1 MKTDRQMG
9 ADILGGKVPYAD
21 LRGLTDR
28 KPYRLNPE
36 QVMMTEKRMPS
47 IAITDLEPGRLYWI
61 RKPGADAE
69 IEIGRVST
77 VFGKDREY
85 WTVETIGSET
95 HHMLYDFQFLM
106 EIEPPQFD
114 ANAAE

>member
-1 MKTDRQMG
+1 MG
-9 ADILGGKVPYAD
+9 TVILGGKVPYMD

-28 KPYRLNPE
+28 KPYRLKPE
-36 QVMMTEKRMPS
+36 QVQMTERHMPS
-47 IAITDLEPGRLYWI
+47 IAITDLEPGRFYWV
-61 RKPGADAE
+61 RKPGADA
-69 IEIGRVST
+69 EIGRVST

-95 HHMLYDFQFLM
+95 HHMLYDFEFLM

-114 ANAAE
+114 ADAAE